1 MFLTCK
7 VRKINVNSF
16 YFNKIFLKCAEFYAS
31 VPLFT
36 VQKEHPSWFLVSTTD
51 ANNYVQ
57 GYSYRIT
64 EQLFLFV
71 SFSLNANQAVEVVF
85 LVRLNSVAQRYNDY
99 SVGIVSVLL
108 NEFLLNLFSTF
119 L

>member
-16 YFNKIFLKCAEFYAS
+16 YFYKIFLKCAEFYAS
-31 VPLFT
+31 VPLFYGT
-36 VQKEHPSWFLVSTTD
+36 KRASVMVLFSTTD

-57 GYSYRIT
+57 GYSSRIT

-71 SFSLNANQAVEVVF
+71 SFCLNANQAVEVVF
-85 LVRLNSVAQRYNDY
+85 LVRLNGVAQRNDDY